1 MLGWALHLPYVS
13 PKGKILE
20 SEVQLDLT
28 MGPSISITGDVVWD
42 QSQGRSKDP
51 KLRVK
56 LAAILS
62 TQETLVTKTDAR
74 QLEEELGGEALSNLR
89 QSAIGGLGE
98 RAVQAKQHAEQLSKV
113 EGENEKLRQDVEELK
128 KELSKPTEKAI
139 KTSAENQ
146 EIEKAK
152 EYYLN
157 KNVEIEQL
165 IQ

>member
-1 MLGWALHLPYVS
+1 MLGWALHLPSVS
-13 PKGKILE
+13 PKGTILE

-42 QSQGRSKDP
+42 QSQGRAKDP

-56 LAAILS
+56 LAAIIS
-62 TQETLVTKTDAR
+62 TKETLATKTDAR
-74 QLEEELGGEALSNLR
+74 QLEEALGGEALSNLR
-89 QSAIGGLGE
+89 QSAIGGLDG
-98 RAVQAKQHAEQLSKV
+98 RAKQQAEQLSKV